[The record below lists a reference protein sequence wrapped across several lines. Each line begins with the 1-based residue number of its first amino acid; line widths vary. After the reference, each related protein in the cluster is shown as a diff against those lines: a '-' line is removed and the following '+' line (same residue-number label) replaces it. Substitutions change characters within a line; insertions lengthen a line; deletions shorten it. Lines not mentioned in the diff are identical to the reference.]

1 MTCSS
6 LELQINELVSN
17 DMYAITI
24 AASEMAASDMNY
36 LLRCL
41 ANSENVRT
49 AGYTKIDFDD
59 WSGLDGEL
67 DSDILQ

>member
-1 MTCSS
+1 MTCTS
-6 LELQINELVSN
+6 LELQINELVGN

-41 ANSENVRT
+41 ANSDNVRT

-59 WSGLDGEL
+59 WSSLIGEL
-67 DSDILQ
+67 D